1 MLGVD
6 GITERLLK
14 LNRGTVA
21 ILIGVLVGVIAGTLG
36 LLIVVLGP
44 IYAAAVLIGLLL
56 GLYILTDLDAAL
68 YAVVAVI
75 GLIPYG
81 TLPFKIVITPSL
93 LDLTVAAFLM
103 VYVFQW
109 MTGRRRLF
117 RVTPVHGIVLVFA
130 LILLF
135 SFLMGLRHAPLTNN
149 ILKQFAEMLMAIAL
163 AFVLPD
169 VLRDERALVRMMRVV
184 LLLGVATALIGI
196 VLYVLPD
203 TLTEQILVRLAPFGY
218 PNGGVVR
225 YVEDNPN
232 LAERAIGVWIDPN
245 SYGGV
250 LAVLGALLVPH
261 LFSGRTLD
269 WPRWTVAGAVGI
281 IGVALLLTFSRGSM
295 LALGGA
301 MVFIA
306 VLRYRKLLWL
316 MVAAVILILILPVTQ
331 AYVVRMLEGFQFAD
345 QATQMRVG
353 EISDALKLI
362 GRYPLFGVGFSG
374 TPTRDIYL
382 GVANLYLTMAGNT
395 GLLGLGTYLLML
407 AVLFWYGLSAW
418 RRPERP
424 VRLEPY
430 WLGAFAAIVTVLGAG
445 VFDHYFFKLEFQASA
460 TLFWIVFGLAL
471 AITRLWLSAVP
482 DESPMAETESC

>member
-1 MLGVD
+1 MTTGVD
-6 GITERLLK
+6 AITERLLK

-21 ILIGVLVGVIAGTLG
+21 VLVGLLAGGLAGLVGLG
-36 LLIVVLGP
+36 IVVIGP
-44 IYAAAVLIGLLL
+44 VYTAAILIGLLA
-56 GLYILTDLDAAL
+56 GLYILTDLSAAL
-68 YAVVAVI
+68 YAVIAVI

-93 LDLTVAAFLM
+93 LDLVLGAFLM

-117 RVTPVHGIVLVFA
+117 RFTPVHGVVLVFA

-149 ILKQFAEMLMAIAL
+149 ILKQFVEMIMAIAL

-169 VLRDERALVRMMRVV
+169 VLRDERALERLMRVV
-184 LLLGVATALIGI
+184 VLLGAATALIGI

-250 LAVLGALLVPH
+250 LAVLGALIAPH
-261 LFSGRTLD
+261 LFSQRGLG
-269 WPRWTVAGAVGI
+269 WPRWITAGAVGL
-281 IGVALLLTFSRGSM
+281 IGLALLLTFSRGSM
-295 LALGGA
+295 LALGA
-301 MVFIA
+301 ALVFIA
-306 VLRYRKLLWL
+306 VIRYRKLLWL
-316 MVAAVILILILPVTQ
+316 MVAAGLLILVLPVTQ
-331 AYVVRMLEGFQFAD
+331 AYVMRMIEGFQFAD
-345 QATQMRVG
+345 RASQMRVG
-353 EISDALKLI
+353 EITDALRLI

-382 GVANLYLTMAGNT
+382 GVANLYLTMAGNM
-395 GLLGLGTYLLML
+395 GLLGLGTYFVML
-407 AVLFWYGLSAW
+407 ATLFGYGLMAW
-418 RRPERP
+418 RRQGRANHF
-424 VRLEPY
+424 EPY
-430 WLGAFAAIVTVLGAG
+430 WLGAYAGIVTVLAAG

-460 TLFWIVFGLAL
+460 ALFWLVFGLAM
-471 AITRLWLSAVP
+471 TVSRLWLLADSGPSIPAA
-482 DESPMAETESC
+482 AE